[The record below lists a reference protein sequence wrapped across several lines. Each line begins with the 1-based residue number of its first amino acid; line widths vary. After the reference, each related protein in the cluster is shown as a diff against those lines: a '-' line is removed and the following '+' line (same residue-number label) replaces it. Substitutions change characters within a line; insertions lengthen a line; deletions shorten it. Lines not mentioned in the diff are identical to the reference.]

1 MWRRHGMLW
10 SAALAAG
17 VLGCGKSDGPENRAD
32 RPTASM
38 SRTATTASTA
48 TTAAGAATDDPA
60 AAVAQF
66 LEAVRTGNDERA
78 NGMLSAT
85 ARKKM
90 SQLGPGLTPPA
101 SDTARFKLGKVD
113 YITHDGARVECTW
126 TDLDESGKPESRRSL
141 WVVRHED
148 EGWRVVGVAA
158 TVFEGEP
165 PLLLNFEDPEDVLKK
180 QQWLRAEV
188 ARRSQEE
195 KNHEKTGETPGD
207 TIRR

>member
-1 MWRRHGMLW
+1 
-10 SAALAAG
+10 LAAG
-17 VLGCGKSDGPENRAD
+17 LLGCGKSDGPGNRAD
-32 RPTASM
+32 RPAASRRQTAA
-38 SRTATTASTA
+38 TATTA
-48 TTAAGAATDDPA
+48 TTAAGATTDDPA
-60 AAVAQF
+60 AAVARF
-66 LEAVRTGNDERA
+66 LEAVRTGNDEWA

-101 SDTARFKLGKVD
+101 SDTARFEVGKVD
-113 YITHDGARVECTW
+113 YIAHDGARVDCTW
-126 TDLDESGKPESRRSL
+126 TDLDESGKPESRHSL
-141 WVVRHED
+141 WVVRREN

-180 QQWLRAEV
+180 QQWLRAEIV
-188 ARRSQEE
+188 RRSQAE
-195 KNHEKTGETPGD
+195 KNPEKAGETPGD

>member
-1 MWRRHGMLW
+1 MWRRHGVLW
-10 SAALAAG
+10 SAVLAAG
-17 VLGCGKSDGPENRAD
+17 VLGCGKSDGPAEQGGRSAA
-32 RPTASM
+32 RPTAGNRQQRQRPARQRTTRRPPSLNSWKPCGPETM
-38 SRTATTASTA
+38 SGPTECSVPRHARRCRSLAPALPRLPAIPPDSSSAKSTTSPTTA
-48 TTAAGAATDDPA
+48 
-60 AAVAQF
+60 
-66 LEAVRTGNDERA
+66 
-78 NGMLSAT
+78 
-85 ARKKM
+85 
-90 SQLGPGLTPPA
+90 PG
-101 SDTARFKLGKVD
+101 SS
-113 YITHDGARVECTW
+113 CTW

-195 KNHEKTGETPGD
+195 KNHEKAGETPGD